1 MRSLTT
7 CSAPSRGP
15 WTDLLW
21 GDVIERSKTYA
32 AVLGGTLGF
41 SVLIYVFLIL
51 LGDLGMVLGGV
62 LCTGALFAALL
73 CVMLRLD
80 RLEKKLDALISS
92 KEGADRPNE

>member
-21 GDVIERSKTYA
+21 
-32 AVLGGTLGF
+32 
-41 SVLIYVFLIL
+41 
-51 LGDLGMVLGGV
+51 GDLGMVLGGV

>member
-1 MRSLTT
+1 MRSSAT

-21 GDVIERSKTYA
+21 
-32 AVLGGTLGF
+32 
-41 SVLIYVFLIL
+41 
-51 LGDLGMVLGGV
+51 GDLGMVLGGV